1 MEISPVDVVL
11 GISDRCADDGRST
24 TAMRQKNKSG
34 KGKSGAMRRSAA
46 PNALENVLPYTR
58 MERRISRCAADY
70 RAKIDSEIGRYGR
83 QGKARSD
90 VLLHLFLRQRRIS

>member
-1 MEISPVDVVL
+1 
-11 GISDRCADDGRST
+11 
-24 TAMRQKNKSG
+24 
-34 KGKSGAMRRSAA
+34 MRRSAA

-58 MERRISRCAADY
+58 VEGRVSRFATNY

-90 VLLHLFLRQRRIS
+90 GLLHLFLRQRRIS